1 MKNSDPIP
9 AGARLPINA
18 AETQSGRSVDATDVY
33 AQIYEAV
40 LDHRLPPGTKLKEVP
55 LAELF
60 GVTRGS
66 IRKAFAQLHA
76 MNIIELRPNRG
87 AIVASPSVAE
97 SRDLFAARRIIESSI
112 VDILAREITKPQIR
126 RLRMMVKQE
135 DLAYRRGEIRAGL
148 KFSVDFH
155 RVLASMAGNSV
166 MTGVLEQLVS
176 RTPLV
181 VAAYRDPSQ
190 PNNCA
195 NLDHAELVE
204 ALTAHDADRAVKAMK
219 CHLCNLEN
227 KLNFANDTP
236 ENELAMIFGFARS
249 AVAHLAKHP

>member
-1 MKNSDPIP
+1 MKNSAPISV
-9 AGARLPINA
+9 GLRLPSKS
-18 AETQSGRSVDATDVY
+18 AETQSGRGVDAADVY

-66 IRKAFAQLHA
+66 IRKAFTQLHA

-126 RLRMMVKQE
+126 QLRMMVKQE
-135 DLAYRRGEIRAGL
+135 EEKG
-148 KFSVDFH
+148 
-155 RVLASMAGNSV
+155 
-166 MTGVLEQLVS
+166 
-176 RTPLV
+176 
-181 VAAYRDPSQ
+181 
-190 PNNCA
+190 
-195 NLDHAELVE
+195 
-204 ALTAHDADRAVKAMK
+204 
-219 CHLCNLEN
+219 
-227 KLNFANDTP
+227 
-236 ENELAMIFGFARS
+236 
-249 AVAHLAKHP
+249 